1 MANLY
6 DTTLEITKKYGF
18 QQYEVSNFQRNEKY
32 SRHNYG
38 YWSGLDYL
46 GIGIGPGAHGR
57 LTDSKIGMRFR
68 TIRRL
73 YPEDWMSQCEET
85 GEGQYEQINLD
96 DVKKELVLFGL
107 RTKIGIPRTRFR
119 KYSPNQELEKYLNM
133 EQIKSF
139 IKDGFLIWENR
150 SVRYDNEWML
160 NDFREEMQDGG
171 LRPTEKGLAVID
183 EIVPRILY

>member
-119 KYSPNQELEKYLNM
+119 KYSPNQELEK
-133 EQIKSF
+133 
-139 IKDGFLIWENR
+139 NR